1 MVLGHQKQWQFLKK
15 SAELGKISHAYLFS
29 GPDKIGKRKI
39 ALEWAQLLFGEKIQL
54 GKNPD
59 LILVEPENPVTEK
72 SIVGKRE
79 IKISQIREL
88 IWKLSL
94 KPYSA
99 SLKVAIID
107 KAHLMNQE
115 AQNCFLKTL
124 EEPKKNTY
132 LILIT
137 EHPESLLPTI
147 LSRCQSVKFYPVS
160 QKEIEN
166 YLKKE
171 KTDKEEIQEI
181 LKVSMGRPGRAIDFI
196 SNSEK
201 LKEWQK
207 NVKTADKI
215 LSLDLADKFQY
226 AKELAQK
233 NNLKEILE
241 IWLSYFRNILF
252 ERIHQKNSDSF
263 KELKKIIEK
272 IQETNSLL
280 STTNINQRLVLEILM
295 LEL

>member
-1 MVLGHQKQWQFLKK
+1 MPIGHQKQWQFLKK

-29 GPDKIGKRKI
+29 GPEKVGKKKI
-39 ALEWAQLLFGEKIQL
+39 ALEWIQLLLGEKIQL

-59 LILVEPENPVTEK
+59 LILIEPEEK
-72 SIVGKRE
+72 E

-137 EHPESLLPTI
+137 EYPESLLPTI
-147 LSRCQSVKFYPVS
+147 LSRCQIIKFYSVS
-160 QKEIEN
+160 KKEIED
-166 YLKKE
+166 YLTKE
-171 KTDKEEIQEI
+171 KINKEKIQEV
-181 LKVSMGRPGRAIDFI
+181 LKFSMGKPGRAIDFI

-201 LKEWQK
+201 LEEWQK
-207 NVKTADKI
+207 NIKTADKI
-215 LSLDLADKFQY
+215 LNLDLSSKFQY
-226 AKELAQK
+226 AKDLAQK
-233 NNLKEILE
+233 NNLREVLE
-241 IWLSYFRNILF
+241 IWLSYFRDILF
-252 ERIHQKNSDSF
+252 GKINQGDFDSLI
-263 KELKKIIEK
+263 KLKKIIEK
-272 IQETNSLL
+272 IQETNFLL
-280 STTNINQRLVLEILM
+280 SATNINQRLALEILM
-295 LEL
+295 LEFN